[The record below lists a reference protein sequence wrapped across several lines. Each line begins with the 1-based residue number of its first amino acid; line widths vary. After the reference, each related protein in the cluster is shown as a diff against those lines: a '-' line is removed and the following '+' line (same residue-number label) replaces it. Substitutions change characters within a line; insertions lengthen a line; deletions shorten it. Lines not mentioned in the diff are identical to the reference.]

1 MAKRAAKALRA
12 ILSIGRNKLAGFAQN
27 IFALMGVAKR
37 LNVKPKSRLCVQP
50 LTKRAGASAY
60 SSVGAGDAGFTLLEM
75 MMVLL
80 IIGLMSTGVLLAIP
94 DKKPEAQNYVE
105 NLVRRLNQ
113 AAQNSMISGQPAGL
127 GLTRDGYTLYSYDNE
142 IWAAI
147 HSQDWPENINLR
159 YEKDNRR
166 LELPKEALPVILFE
180 PTGQSDI
187 FALSLSQAD
196 KQFSLYSQG
205 DSRIYYGEKP

>member
-1 MAKRAAKALRA
+1 MAKRAVKALRT
-12 ILSIGRNKLAGFAQN
+12 ILSIGRNKLAGIAQN
-27 IFALMGVAKR
+27 IFALMGLAKR
-37 LNVKPKSRLCVQP
+37 FNAKPKTRLCVQP
-50 LTKRAGASAY
+50 LTKRAG
-60 SSVGAGDAGFTLLEM
+60 VGEAGFTLLEM

-80 IIGLMSTGVLLAIP
+80 IIGLMSTGVLLVIP

-142 IWAAI
+142 IWAAV
-147 HSQDWPENINLR
+147 HSQDWPENTNLR

-196 KQFSLYSQG
+196 RQFSLYSQG

>member
-1 MAKRAAKALRA
+1 MRA
-12 ILSIGRNKLAGFAQN
+12 ILLIGRNKLAGSAQN
-27 IFALMGVAKR
+27 IFVLMGVTKR
-37 LNVKPKSRLCVQP
+37 FNAKPKTRFGAQP
-50 LTKRAGASAY
+50 IKSRAGASK
-60 SSVGAGDAGFTLLEM
+60 GADRSAGEAGFTLLEM

-142 IWAAI
+142 IWAAV

-205 DSRIYYGEKP
+205 DSRIYYGEKS